1 MGAPYSSENKHDRF
15 PLSDVL
21 PFAKEQT
28 QLPERRLIKTGR
40 QAGQTFGVRDLGH
53 RGEKNHVTFHFHS
66 RLTGTSSPF
75 SDSIC
80 CSETLDSPSFSSQSH
95 PFPRVLFP
103 KPIQTVSWLSK
114 GLTVSSFKH
123 LNKMSR

>member
-53 RGEKNHVTFHFHS
+53 RGEKKSCYIPLSQQTDRDFK
-66 RLTGTSSPF
+66 PF
-75 SDSIC
+75 
-80 CSETLDSPSFSSQSH
+80 L
-95 PFPRVLFP
+95 
-103 KPIQTVSWLSK
+103 
-114 GLTVSSFKH
+114 
-123 LNKMSR
+123 